1 LLKVCPST
9 GGGTLWHET
18 TAQAD
23 LAREHGQKYVDS
35 VNKALIIVSEDL
47 EEYGEQSK
55 TGKNATMDEDQPA
68 ADTTVARKPPL
79 APSRPGSL
87 AN

>member
-1 LLKVCPST
+1 LLKVSPST

-35 VNKALIIVSEDL
+35 VNKTLINVSEGL
-47 EEYGEQSK
+47 KEYGKQ
-55 TGKNATMDEDQPA
+55 
-68 ADTTVARKPPL
+68 
-79 APSRPGSL
+79 
-87 AN
+87 

>member
-35 VNKALIIVSEDL
+35 VNKALINISEGL
-47 EEYGEQSK
+47 KEYGEQ
-55 TGKNATMDEDQPA
+55 
-68 ADTTVARKPPL
+68 
-79 APSRPGSL
+79 
-87 AN
+87 